1 MSSLRSRSAG
11 RRCAPEPLR
20 RRLKSWS
27 EKLGRLDTIC
37 DALVETFSRSLCRE
51 YSRHFDRILHHNLD
65 KALLSGG
72 GSSPAFGGGSVT
84 FPINIYRAGRATNK
98 NRQ

>member
-1 MSSLRSRSAG
+1 M
-11 RRCAPEPLR
+11 
-20 RRLKSWS
+20 
-27 EKLGRLDTIC
+27 
-37 DALVETFSRSLCRE
+37 CRE